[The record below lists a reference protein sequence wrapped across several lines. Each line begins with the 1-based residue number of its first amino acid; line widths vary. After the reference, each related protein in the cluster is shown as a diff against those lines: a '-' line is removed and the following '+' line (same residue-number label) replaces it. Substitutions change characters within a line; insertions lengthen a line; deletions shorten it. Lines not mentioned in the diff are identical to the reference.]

1 MKETYD
7 WFEPL
12 YAEAAG
18 DVSQVPWALPG
29 AVPYLTQWLNRQKH
43 DQQKQSGE
51 GLSAVVV
58 GCGLGD
64 DAEALAAAGFAVT
77 AFDVAQSAIA
87 WAKERFPESSVNYV
101 AADLFDLP
109 TEWIGAFDIVF
120 EFRTIQAL
128 PVSVR
133 KEAIASVA
141 SLPKPG
147 GTLLLATYTRDSEEI
162 PDGPPWP
169 LSGTELSQFEKIGLD
184 VVKKEVFKKKESRF
198 SDRVQTEYKVPLKR

>member
-12 YAEAAG
+12 YAGAAG
-18 DVSQVPWALPG
+18 DVGQVPWALPG
-29 AVPYLTQWLNRQKH
+29 AAPYLTQWLNQR
-43 DQQKQSGE
+43 KQRGE

-64 DAEALAAAGFAVT
+64 DAEALAAAGFTVT

-109 TEWIGAFDIVF
+109 AEWIGAFDIVF

-128 PVSVR
+128 PISVR
-133 KEAIASVA
+133 GEAIASVA

-147 GTLLLATYTRDSEEI
+147 GRLLLATYTRNSEKT

-169 LSGTELSQFEKIGLD
+169 LSVTELSQFEEIGLD
-184 VVKKEVFKKKESRF
+184 VVKREVFKKKESRF
-198 SDRVQTEYKVPLKR
+198 SDRVQIEYRVPVKK